1 MKINKELKFNSGEGK
16 AAISIVN
23 MIQDLDGQAFI
34 VGGAVRDALLGIEPK
49 DVDIATDQ
57 RLESLASIFGKDN
70 VNFVGESFGVAIVSH
85 MGEKVEVATFR
96 KDGEYTDGRRPD
108 TVEFSTSAE
117 DDSNRRDL
125 TINALFFDPVENV
138 LHDFHGGLED
148 LEDSIIRTV
157 GDPVQRFS
165 EDNLRML
172 RVVRFASR
180 LGFTVAAATQDAI
193 RSRAGHIVEVSGERV
208 FMELDKMLVKSPAV
222 AMVLM
227 RTLGL
232 LKFVLPEV
240 DALVGVEQSPDYHPE
255 GDAWNHVML
264 ILSHME
270 EGVSS
275 DLAWAALLHD
285 IGKPSTTGI
294 NDKGNICSHG
304 HAKLG
309 ADMARVVLGRLKGP
323 KKFTDAVCSVINNH
337 MKMISIA
344 SSKRSTIR
352 RTLARPTIEL
362 DLELCRLDALGKG
375 TACNLAN
382 HEKLMKLQAEF
393 ANEPVIPPPL
403 VDGRDAMDVGF
414 PQGPGLGVILR
425 EVQELQLM
433 GELVSKEGAME
444 FLRAR
449 VAQ

>member
-172 RVVRFASR
+172 RVVRFAIDDLKTIYLEAAC
-180 LGFTVAAATQDAI
+180 LGSTSLTSAQLGQWFWRATMAGQVIAML
-193 RSRAGHIVEVSGERV
+193 RSE
-208 FMELDKMLVKSPAV
+208 FL
-222 AMVLM
+222 
-227 RTLGL
+227 T
-232 LKFVLPEV
+232 
-240 DALVGVEQSPDYHPE
+240 
-255 GDAWNHVML
+255 
-264 ILSHME
+264 
-270 EGVSS
+270 
-275 DLAWAALLHD
+275 
-285 IGKPSTTGI
+285 ST
-294 NDKGNICSHG
+294 DKGRR
-304 HAKLG
+304 
-309 ADMARVVLGRLKGP
+309 M
-323 KKFTDAVCSVINNH
+323 
-337 MKMISIA
+337 IA
-344 SSKRSTIR
+344 SFMV
-352 RTLARPTIEL
+352 PGEWV
-362 DLELCRLDALGKG
+362 D
-375 TACNLAN
+375 NLA
-382 HEKLMKLQAEF
+382 L
-393 ANEPVIPPPL
+393 
-403 VDGRDAMDVGF
+403 
-414 PQGPGLGVILR
+414 
-425 EVQELQLM
+425 
-433 GELVSKEGAME
+433 
-444 FLRAR
+444 
-449 VAQ
+449 